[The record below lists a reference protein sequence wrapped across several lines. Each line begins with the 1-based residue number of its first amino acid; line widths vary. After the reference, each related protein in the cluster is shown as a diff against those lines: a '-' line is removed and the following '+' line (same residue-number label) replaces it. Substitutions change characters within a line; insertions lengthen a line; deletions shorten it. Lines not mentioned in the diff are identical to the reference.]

1 MTILE
6 IILIGVLWV
15 AYGVFSVYQEGGN
28 KIPLDDADDLM
39 VLVLGIVLSPLILV
53 VRIFVGIFH
62 KCTMNI

>member
-6 IILIGVLWV
+6 IILIGVIWV
-15 AYGVFSVYQEGGN
+15 AYGVFSVYQDEDN
-28 KIPLDDADDLM
+28 PLPIVDADDLM

>member
-15 AYGVFSVYQEGGN
+15 AYGVFSTYQSWGN
-28 KIPLDDADDLM
+28 TFSLDDNEGVFELI
-39 VLVLGIVLSPLILV
+39 LGIILAPVILV
-53 VRIFVGIFH
+53 VRIFLGIFH

>member
-15 AYGVFSVYQEGGN
+15 AYGVFSTYQSEGN
-28 KIPLDDADDLM
+28 KIPLDDAED
-39 VLVLGIVLSPLILV
+39 VLNLILAMIIAPLILV
-53 VRIFVGIFH
+53 VRIFLGIFH